1 LHRVILH
8 VDLNN
13 FYASVE
19 CLHRPELRNLPVA
32 VCGDPNL
39 RHGIVLAKNYPA
51 KKFGIKTGEVIWHA
65 RQRCPDLVVVPPD
78 YSLYLRFARLARE
91 IYLDY
96 TDQIEPF
103 GIDEAWLDVTNSSN
117 LYGNG
122 EKIADEIRARIK
134 FELGI
139 TASVGVSYNKIFAK
153 LGSDM
158 KKPDATTVIRPDNFQ
173 DLVWPLPASDL
184 LYVGKATEQK
194 LRRYGIK
201 TIGDLASASQYFL
214 HFILGKWGDI
224 LWSFAHGQ
232 DTTPVAPFGE
242 EGIIKS
248 IGNST
253 TTPRD
258 LENNNDVKLIIYLL
272 SESVAARMREH
283 GFKCRTVQIH
293 VRGCDLAV
301 FERQGKVAK
310 PTYLSSEIA
319 LRAMELFHTNYCWE
333 KPVRSI
339 GVRGT
344 DFVTEGTPVQV
355 SLFIDEAERKQ
366 REDLEHTVDGLRRR
380 FGHFIIQRGIMLRD
394 RKLTN
399 LNPKDEHVIHPET
412 QGRFLY
418 SQPPK

>member
-1 LHRVILH
+1 MHRVILH
-8 VDLNN
+8 ADLNN

-19 CLHRPELRNLPVA
+19 CLHRPALRNLPVA

-78 YSLYLRFARLARE
+78 YSLYLRFSRLARK

-103 GIDEAWLDVTNSSN
+103 GIDEAWLDVTNSSS

-134 FELGI
+134 YELGI

-158 KKPDATTVIRPDNFQ
+158 KKPDATTIISPNNFR
-173 DLVWPLPASDL
+173 DLVWPLPVSDL
-184 LYVGKATEQK
+184 LYVGRATEQK
-194 LRRYGIK
+194 FRRYGIK
-201 TIGDLASASQYFL
+201 TIGDLAGASQYFL

-258 LENNNDVKLIIYLL
+258 LENNNDVKLVIYLL

-293 VRGCDLAV
+293 VRNCDLAV
-301 FERQGKVAK
+301 FERQGKVAT
-310 PTYLSSEIA
+310 PTHISSEIA
-319 LRAMELFHTNYCWE
+319 LRAMELFHANYRWE

-355 SLFIDEAERKQ
+355 SLFINEAERKQ
-366 REDLEHTVDGLRRR
+366 KEDLEHTVDGLRQR
-380 FGHFIIQRGIMLRD
+380 FGHFIIQRGIMLKD
-394 RKLTN
+394 RKLTD
-399 LNPKDEHVIHPET
+399 LNPKEEHVIHPET
-412 QGRFLY
+412 RRC
-418 SQPPK
+418 